1 MLELLGIGA
10 IKKGSNVNV
19 RAVKARK
26 PKNIRALHFDHFQGE
41 KAIVVSVWKY
51 PPHDKKFEVQ
61 ILSPRSG
68 SSESKRI
75 VVRESNLEV

>member
-1 MLELLGIGA
+1 MLKFLGIGT
-10 IKKGSNVNV
+10 IEKGSNVNV

-26 PKNIRALHFDHFQGE
+26 PKNIRALHFDHYQGE
-41 KAIVVSVWKY
+41 RGVVVSVWKY
-51 PPHDKKFEVQ
+51 PPHDKKFDVQ

-68 SSESKRI
+68 SLESKRV